1 MRGSLLMGEN
11 LRWYLRQ
18 FYPYRWIILF
28 AFLGAILESVAYSGL
43 SFVLKQL
50 IDKVLIEKNF
60 YLLKLSVLALVGL
73 GLLKQVGFLTSELL
87 YKYAIAK
94 ISATLRVKV
103 YSKVVNLP
111 LEEYQKLPQGEW
123 VGRIT
128 NDVRSFKDY
137 SEGFG
142 IKVFRELFT
151 ALFLTAVLIYFDW
164 KLFLLFLLVTPFLL
178 GAFKFFGAK
187 RKKYSRMYQEKFAL
201 FLNFISNLLEN
212 FENVKFLKRGFVNFL
227 TKEKVLK
234 LFKAEYKLTLY
245 SATYLSVIE
254 LLGYLFAGVI
264 ILYGGYRVISEEV
277 SAGTF
282 VAFIG
287 TLFLLYNSLQA
298 IQRTAINYRALQP
311 VIERLREVLEKFPSE
326 RGGKA
331 RFGGLKTSLT
341 VRNLTFKPILEKVSF
356 KIPKGA
362 KVFVKGPSGGG
373 KSTLLKLL
381 AGLYRSYE
389 GEILYDQVEL
399 RDFSIKSF
407 RSKVFYL
414 SQNSAIFNDTV
425 RNNLLVANPNATEK
439 ELILALKLA
448 RAEFVL
454 SLPKGLD
461 TVVGGGGVQISGG
474 QKQRIALARL
484 FVTNPEVI
492 FLDEATSAL
501 DFPTEIEVLKNIL
514 KFHREKTLF
523 FVSHRWELAKY
534 FNLVLEVKE
543 KTVRVLA

>member
-1 MRGSLLMGEN
+1 MGEN

-18 FYPYRWIILF
+18 FYPYRWIIFL
-28 AFLGAILESVAYSGL
+28 ALLGAILEGVAYSGL

-50 IDKVLIEKNF
+50 VDKVLVEKNF
-60 YLLKLSVLALVGL
+60 NLLKLSAGALIGL

-87 YKYAIAK
+87 YKYAVTK

-103 YSKVVNLP
+103 YSKLVNLP

-128 NDVRSFKDY
+128 NDIRSFKDY
-137 SEGFG
+137 SESFG

-151 ALFLTAVLIYFDW
+151 ALFLTAVLLYFDW
-164 KLFLLFLLVTPFLL
+164 KLFLLFLFVTPFLS
-178 GAFKFFGAK
+178 GAFKFFGSK

-201 FLNFISNLLEN
+201 FLNYISNLLEN
-212 FENVKFLKRGFVNFL
+212 FENVKFLKRDFVNFL

-254 LLGYLFAGVI
+254 LLGYLFASAI
-264 ILYGGYRVISEEV
+264 ILYGGYRVVSGEL

-298 IQRTAINYRALQP
+298 LQRTAINYRALQP

-326 RGGKA
+326 KGGN
-331 RFGGLKTSLT
+331 
-341 VRNLTFKPILEKVSF
+341 VTFKGIKTALEVKELSF
-356 KIPKGA
+356 PSQSRVLEEVNFSIPKGA

-381 AGLYRSYE
+381 SGLYRSYE
-389 GEILYDQVEL
+389 GKILYDRVEL

-414 SQNSAIFNDTV
+414 SQNSAVFNDTV
-425 RNNLLVANPNATEK
+425 RNNLLIANPNATEK
-439 ELILALKLA
+439 ELHLALKLA

-484 FVTNPEVI
+484 FVTNPEII

-501 DFPTEIEVLKNIL
+501 DFPTEREVLKNIL
-514 KFHREKTLF
+514 NFHGGKTLF
-523 FVSHRWELAKY
+523 FVSHRWELEKY
-534 FNLVLEVKE
+534 FDIVLEIKE
-543 KTVRVLA
+543 KTVRVIT